1 MIQRPIGVGLVGFGL
16 AGARLHAPVI
26 AATGEFRIAAIMT
39 SRREEAQAAW
49 PAATVVGDVD
59 ALIGRPDVDL
69 VVVASPNPTHAPV
82 ARAALAAGK
91 HVVVDKPFV
100 TDLADGE
107 ALIEQAQSAGLV
119 LSVYHNRR
127 WDADFLTVR
136 GLLQS
141 GALGDVM
148 LAELCWDR
156 HRAAIKPGWRE
167 EAQDGSGLLSDLGP
181 HLVDQML
188 QLFGRPDAVTAD
200 LLAQRAGAAVDDYFD
215 LGFHYGERRVR
226 LASSTL
232 VAAARPR
239 FALHGTRASFVK
251 HGIDPQEAVL
261 RAGGSPDQPG
271 YGDEVASDWGTLT
284 RADGQSHAVPSA
296 RGDWRAFYHGI
307 ADAITSGGPAPIDP
321 ADALAGLRL
330 IDHAREAAAAGR
342 LVTL

>member
-39 SRREEAQAAW
+39 SRREEAHAAW
-49 PAATVVGDVD
+49 PDAAVVGDVD
-59 ALIGRPDVDL
+59 ALIGRPEVDL
-69 VVVASPNPTHAPV
+69 VIVVSPNPTHAPV

-100 TDLADGE
+100 TDIADGE
-107 ALIEQAQSAGLV
+107 ALIEQARSAGLV

-136 GLLQS
+136 DLLQS
-141 GALGDVM
+141 GALGEVM

-156 HRAAIKPGWRE
+156 HRAAIKRGWRE

-188 QLFGRPDAVTAD
+188 QLFGHPDAVWAD
-200 LLAQRAGAAVDDYFD
+200 IVTQRAGAAVDDYFD
-215 LGFHYGERRVR
+215 LRFHYGERRVR

-232 VAAARPR
+232 VAAARSR

-271 YGDEVASDWGTLT
+271 YGVEDARDRGMLTL
-284 RADGQSHAVPSA
+284 ADGKGHTVPTV
-296 RGDWRAFYHGI
+296 RGDWRVFYRGV
-307 ADAITSGGPAPIDP
+307 ANAITNGAPAPVDP

-330 IDHAREAAAAGR
+330 IGRAREAAAAGR
-342 LVTL
+342 LVML

>member
-91 HVVVDKPFV
+91 HILVDKPFV

-107 ALIEQAQSAGLV
+107 ALIEQAHSAGLV

-127 WDADFLTVR
+127 WDSDFLTVR
-136 GLLQS
+136 GLRQS

-148 LAELCWDR
+148 HAELCWDR

-200 LLAQRAGAAVDDYFD
+200 LLAQRVGAAVDDYFD
-215 LGFHYGERRVR
+215 LCFHYGERRVR

-307 ADAITSGGPAPIDP
+307 ANAITTGGPAPIDP

-330 IDHAREAAAAGR
+330 IDRAREAAAAGC